1 VSLVHDAQPILVQ
14 LQAMLTAD
22 GYELVAAPGAHDR
35 ELLLTV
41 VAGDD
46 ACVECMIPAV
56 TFRAIAEKY
65 LADGGLDAQVSVIYP
80 DARPDA

>member
-1 VSLVHDAQPILVQ
+1 
-14 LQAMLTAD
+14 
-22 GYELVAAPGAHDR
+22 
-35 ELLLTV
+35 

-46 ACVECMIPAV
+46 ACVECLIPAV

-80 DARPDA
+80 DPRPDA